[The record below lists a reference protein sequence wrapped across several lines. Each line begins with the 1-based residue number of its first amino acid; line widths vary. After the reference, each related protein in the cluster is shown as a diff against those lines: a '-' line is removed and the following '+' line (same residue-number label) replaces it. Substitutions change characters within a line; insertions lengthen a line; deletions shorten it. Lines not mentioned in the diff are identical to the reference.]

1 MSKAK
6 FTILRQCENC
16 SKMFEAQKRT
26 TRFCSNKCASQNYK
40 LRQRLKVKNEVE
52 TETIKTSIP
61 KVKAINLEL
70 LKHKEFLTIGE
81 AAILFSCSKK
91 TVYRM
96 IKAKEIKAINLSQ
109 RLTRVKR
116 NDIEQLF
123 VSPFKDNT
131 QLLTVEN
138 CYSMP
143 QIIEKYKVSRNTIY
157 SYVGKHGIERIKT
170 NGITYYSKFD
180 IEKLFS

>member
-1 MSKAK
+1 MSKAN

-16 SKMFEAQKRT
+16 SNMFEAQKRT
-26 TRFCSNKCASQNYK
+26 TRFCSHKCAAQNYK

-96 IKAKEIKAINLSQ
+96 IKAKEIKASKLSQ
-109 RLTRVKR
+109 RLTRIKR
-116 NDIEQLF
+116 IDIEQLF
-123 VSPFKDNT
+123 VSPIKDNT
-131 QLLTVEN
+131 NLLTVEN

-143 QIIEKYKVSRNTIY
+143 QIIEKYKISRNTIY
-157 SYVGKHGIERIKT
+157 GYVGKHGIERIKT

-180 IEKLFS
+180 IDKLFS